1 MLQSNMSANDS
12 KRRHF
17 GSNGSFGKGR
27 QLTHVIQGEHSIRDI
42 RQADEFPPERRLPR
56 SVSDKV
62 AGRWEGYKTIVHLDM
77 DAFFAAVEQQ
87 HNPALRNKP
96 VIIGGLPGYRGVVS
110 TCSYEAR
117 VYGVKSGMQSAEAY
131 RLCPHGIFLQ
141 TDGHK
146 YTWVSVEILS
156 LLKQFS
162 PTVEPFSIDEAFIDI
177 TGIWQ
182 RYGSP
187 ADMVNVIKDAIR
199 AKTGLTCSA
208 GIGPN
213 KMIAKISSGM
223 DKPDGLTEIFPQK
236 VSAFLEHLPVE
247 AVWGIGKATGKALA
261 KVGIYTVGELAKT
274 DRSLLKRLFGVCG
287 LALHEIAN
295 GGGDTEVTPFY
306 QKPNEKSIGHETT
319 LPKDTASDAI
329 LTANLRMLSERVGR
343 RMRKSGFEAR
353 RVTLKF
359 RYADFSTFTRAKTLS
374 GYVRSD
380 TAIFHQAVRL
390 LKENRQRTDSIR
402 LVGISVSKL
411 RDTYNSFQEDI
422 FCSSG
427 ESKLSR
433 VCETMDK
440 IKDSYGDNAI
450 TYLSTMTRY
459 V

>member
-1 MLQSNMSANDS
+1 MLQNNAGANGVKS
-12 KRRHF
+12 RHF
-17 GSNGSFGKGR
+17 GTNGSFGKGR
-27 QLTHVIQGEHSIRDI
+27 QLTHVIQREHSDKETGEGI
-42 RQADEFPPERRLPR
+42 EPPPKRRLPR
-56 SVSDKV
+56 GVPDKV
-62 AGRWEGYKTIVHLDM
+62 AARWEGYKTIVHLDM

-117 VYGVKSGMQSAEAY
+117 VYGVKSGMPSAEAY
-131 RLCPHGIFLQ
+131 RLCPHGIFMQ

-177 TGIWQ
+177 SGIWQ

-187 ADMVNVIKDAIR
+187 ADMVNSIKDAIKG
-199 AKTGLTCSA
+199 KTGLTCSA

-213 KMIAKISSGM
+213 KMIAKMSSGM
-223 DKPDGLTEIFPQK
+223 DKPDGLTEVHPER
-236 VSAFLEHLPVE
+236 VPAFLENLPVE
-247 AVWGIGKATGKALA
+247 AVWGIGKATGKALE
-261 KVGIYTVGELAKT
+261 KVGIDTVGELAKT
-274 DRSLLKRLFGVCG
+274 DRSLLKRLFGVAG

-295 GGGDTEVTPFY
+295 GVGDTEVTPFY

-319 LPKDTASDAI
+319 LPKDTASVEI

-374 GYVRSD
+374 GYIRSD
-380 TAIFHQAVRL
+380 TAIFHQAMRL
-390 LKENRQRTDSIR
+390 LKENKQRTDSIR

-411 RDTYNSFQEDI
+411 RDTYNSFQEDL
-422 FCSSG
+422 FRSSG
-427 ESKLSR
+427 ESKLSCI
-433 VCETMDK
+433 CETMDK